1 MKKILI
7 IHNKYQQTGGEDLA
21 VENEIKVLSKSYE
34 VDTLI
39 FDNNIDRKLSTYNSL
54 LLLTNYQINKK
65 LKKKIKD
72 FQPDLVY
79 VHNTWFKIS
88 LGIFKILEK
97 ENLNTVIKL
106 HNFRYYCT
114 RTFLKK
120 IHLENEKY
128 CNACGAIFNEREI
141 INKYY
146 DSSFIK
152 SILVNNYGRKY
163 MNILKNE
170 KFIKIVLTNHH
181 KEFLIKNNISQNI
194 IVIPNF
200 IPIINTEKSIIS
212 NDYIVYAGRVSSE
225 KGLEELIESFINS
238 NHNQLKLKIVG
249 NGPLLELLTD
259 KYKDDNV
266 EFLGELDNKKTLNII
281 LNAKAVITATKLFEG
296 QPTLLCEASAL
307 GKTSIFPKTGGIGEF
322 FPENYIFAFEQ
333 FNYSDLI
340 RKIELL
346 NDSNLVNKQGTSN
359 KIYLNNMLNEKKLL
373 NFYDSLMNE

>member
-1 MKKILI
+1 
-7 IHNKYQQTGGEDLA
+7 
-21 VENEIKVLSKSYE
+21 
-34 VDTLI
+34 
-39 FDNNIDRKLSTYNSL
+39 
-54 LLLTNYQINKK
+54 
-65 LKKKIKD
+65 
-72 FQPDLVY
+72 
-79 VHNTWFKIS
+79 
-88 LGIFKILEK
+88 
-97 ENLNTVIKL
+97 
-106 HNFRYYCT
+106 
-114 RTFLKK
+114 
-120 IHLENEKY
+120 
-128 CNACGAIFNEREI
+128 
-141 INKYY
+141 
-146 DSSFIK
+146 
-152 SILVNNYGRKY
+152 

-249 NGPLLELLTD
+249 NGPLIEFLTD

-266 EFLGELDNKKTLNII
+266 EFLGELDNKETLNII

-333 FNYSDLI
+333 FNYKDLK

-373 NFYDSLMNE
+373 DFYDSLMNE

>member
-120 IHLENEKY
+120 IHL
-128 CNACGAIFNEREI
+128 
-141 INKYY
+141 
-146 DSSFIK
+146 
-152 SILVNNYGRKY
+152 
-163 MNILKNE
+163 KN
-170 KFIKIVLTNHH
+170 
-181 KEFLIKNNISQNI
+181 
-194 IVIPNF
+194 
-200 IPIINTEKSIIS
+200 
-212 NDYIVYAGRVSSE
+212 
-225 KGLEELIESFINS
+225 
-238 NHNQLKLKIVG
+238 
-249 NGPLLELLTD
+249 
-259 KYKDDNV
+259 
-266 EFLGELDNKKTLNII
+266 
-281 LNAKAVITATKLFEG
+281 
-296 QPTLLCEASAL
+296 
-307 GKTSIFPKTGGIGEF
+307 
-322 FPENYIFAFEQ
+322 
-333 FNYSDLI
+333 
-340 RKIELL
+340 
-346 NDSNLVNKQGTSN
+346 
-359 KIYLNNMLNEKKLL
+359 
-373 NFYDSLMNE
+373 